1 MMNYVQKS
9 SSLRLFF
16 HLRSI
21 FLCVFSLVIVPLL
34 LSCENP
40 QKAKQEAKQSLDQ
53 KSDQEI
59 NAKDQSTQDRQLK
72 DQSTDQSP
80 QQSYDLSMAPDAFL
94 SGVEGVFEVLVTL
107 DDQPIENA
115 IVSQGGTGFSFKT
128 NVEGKV
134 LMWVDTRVAGQ
145 LMIIATHSSARTK
158 SIEVSSDQ
166 QSSIV
171 IDLKSYQASDESSYQ
186 IADPGEPSHRN
197 STAQC
202 GHCHLANND
211 SWFES
216 PHRSSAKNPIVY
228 DLFMG
233 SASAYQTQEDCV
245 NAKGKWK
252 DSRIPG
258 SDERKSQCFFE
269 ISALKA
275 YQPNCQENPCE
286 ENLSNFGGCADC
298 HAPAINLKG
307 HQNLLDARGIAYE
320 YGISCDIC
328 HRVDQIQLDQPAGV
342 AGRLILSKPAERASP
357 TLGAGGKLPL
367 TFGPSADV
375 PNPRMGVVQRDHYT
389 NGQICAGCHFH
400 EHHMP
405 ESRYQ
410 AQNQNRWP
418 NQNLPNQS
426 TYQEW
431 QSSPYVDI
439 PCNECHM
446 PPKAKVANSANLE
459 TFPSADIGIQAG
471 WPRAN
476 GDVRE
481 HAWWGPRQPKGKMLE
496 QVASLKLSRL
506 ASASNELNIE
516 LETTNLGAGHFLPT
530 GEPMRH
536 LMTVVEA
543 ICTSRPLEQL
553 ASIGGDAIHEI
564 GGYQASKKIR
574 LNTQENDQT
583 QENAQTNQAS
593 DLLFWPQAQIG
604 DKIRIIRQVNRFYD
618 YDGFG
623 PFSLVDGRFSA
634 QEKGL
639 QKEEIIG
646 TYEIIAKDENQ
657 MIQTIPSMPSPTI
670 QDEVWIAYLIADQTQ
685 YAGKSGFSFARVM
698 VSPEFNADLSMVPH
712 FIATDITRDNR
723 LKPMTPWKT
732 QHRFDLSTPCDG
744 EIQVNAKLIYRPYPY
759 WLAKERGWYMW
770 DRLMMEVE
778 DVF

>member
-1 MMNYVQKS
+1 MNHCQKS
-9 SSLRLFF
+9 LHS
-16 HLRSI
+16 RSI
-21 FLCVFSLVIVPLL
+21 VFLLLSFAFLSLF
-34 LSCENP
+34 LSCENS
-40 QKAKQEAKQSLDQ
+40 QKTKQESVDQSIIL
-53 KSDQEI
+53 KSDQQI
-59 NAKDQSTQDRQLK
+59 NLNDQSIQD
-72 DQSTDQSP
+72 
-80 QQSYDLSMAPDAFL
+80 QQIHDLSIDPDAFL
-94 SGVEGVFEVLVTL
+94 SGIEGVFEVLVTL
-107 DDQPIENA
+107 DDQPIEDA
-115 IVSQGGTGFSFKT
+115 FVSQGGTGFSFKT
-128 NVEGKV
+128 NAEGKV
-134 LMWVDTRVAGQ
+134 LMWVDPRVAGQ
-145 LMIIATHSSARTK
+145 LMIIATHKSARTK
-158 SIEVSSDQ
+158 AIEVSSDQ
-166 QSSIV
+166 QANLV
-171 IDLKSYQASDESSYQ
+171 IDLRSYQASDESSYQ

-233 SASAYQTQEDCV
+233 SASAYQSQEDCI

-252 DSRIPG
+252 DSRVPG
-258 SDERKSQCFFE
+258 SDERKFQCFFE

-286 ENLSNFGGCADC
+286 DNLSHFGGCADC
-298 HAPAINLKG
+298 HAPAIDLKG

-328 HRVDQIQLDQPAGV
+328 HRVDQVQLDQPAGV
-342 AGRLILSKPAERASP
+342 AGRLVLSKPAERASP

-367 TFGPSADV
+367 TFGPSTDV
-375 PNPRMGVVQRDHYT
+375 PNPRMGVVQRDHFT

-410 AQNQNRWP
+410 PQNQNRWP

-446 PPKAKVANSANLE
+446 PPKGKVANSANLE

-496 QVASLKLSRL
+496 QAASLKLSRVS
-506 ASASNELNIE
+506 SASNELIVE

-543 ICTSRPLEQL
+543 VCTSRPLAPL
-553 ASIGGDAIHEI
+553 ATIGGDAIHEI
-564 GGYQASKKIR
+564 GGYQAVKKIR
-574 LNTQENDQT
+574 LNTQENGNDQ
-583 QENAQTNQAS
+583 ANQVS
-593 DLLFWPQAQIG
+593 DLAFWPQAQIG
-604 DKIRIIRQVNRFYD
+604 DEIRIIRQVNHFYE

-623 PFSLVDGRFSA
+623 AFALVDGRFSA

-646 TYEIIAKDENQ
+646 TFKITAKDENQ
-657 MIQTIPSMPSPTI
+657 IIQTSPSMPNLTT
-670 QDEVWIAYLIADQTQ
+670 QDEVWVAYLIASQAQSAVQQSAVQ

-698 VSPEFNADLSMVPH
+698 VSPELNAELTMVPH

-744 EIQVNAKLIYRPYPY
+744 AIQVNAKLIYRPYPY